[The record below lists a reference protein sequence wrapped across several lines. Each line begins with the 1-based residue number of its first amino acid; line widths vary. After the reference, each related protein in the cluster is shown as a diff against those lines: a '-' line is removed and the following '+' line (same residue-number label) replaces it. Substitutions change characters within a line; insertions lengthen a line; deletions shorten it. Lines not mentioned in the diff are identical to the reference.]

1 MPALL
6 SGVIEEQGFRQHQ
19 VVLGCYCWKLRP
31 VDDDGRARESRAPLH
46 PIYKVRQLF
55 VGEVF
60 NVVDVAKNSLARLRY
75 SKEQLSSGKA

>member
-1 MPALL
+1 
-6 SGVIEEQGFRQHQ
+6 
-19 VVLGCYCWKLRP
+19 
-31 VDDDGRARESRAPLH
+31 LH